1 MDTDD
6 EQEITAA
13 VVDNNVTDSDKILND
28 HMDMLQSTH
37 NVDNKE
43 TIDKNDDH
51 NKEESSSEAKN
62 VGLIATLDKLE
73 RGELNDKIVDKPSET
88 NNSNDKTI
96 NNAQSK
102 MTDFFAKK

>member
-13 VVDNNVTDSDKILND
+13 VVDNNVTDSDKLLND
-28 HMDMLQSTH
+28 HMDMLQSTN
-37 NVDNKE
+37 NVDKKE
-43 TIDKNDDH
+43 IIVKNDD
-51 NKEESSSEAKN
+51 NKKEETNSEVKN
-62 VGLIATLDKLE
+62 VGLLATLDKLE
-73 RGELNDKIVDKPSET
+73 RGELNDKIVDKPSDT